1 MIDQEIKDLMISD
14 QEWNSWNS
22 IDQENENPEPLSDDN
37 VRYGNCT
44 WVLGISTA
52 GHGGSICLIK
62 DQQVVFF
69 LKEERVSRLKRD
81 CDFPFRA
88 IQEVKKYTDS
98 LCLVVFLNIGGD
110 ERVALLRQL
119 AKENL
124 KVKDWFDP
132 MEKDQTWKYLY
143 GSSHHINHAS
153 CGYNLSPFKDA
164 TTVVID
170 GWGWVG
176 AARDLLP
183 SELLHHD
190 CYGSENN
197 ELKFGGRIYEHVSIW
212 KSSEDCDD
220 WKLLYKEVSS
230 DWTRNTKLE
239 GTHASVE
246 WVEED
251 YKDWYETISG
261 CEDTEIHLVQ
271 PMSVPVCYEAVTSFL
286 GFNQEDVGK
295 TMGLSCYGKP
305 NEEIPSFI
313 HKDNELKEVTDTV
326 ANNILLNANLYPQ
339 LREYELRRNPSFQQ
353 KADLA
358 YAIQKDL
365 EEKVICVVERAMR
378 MNDCKNIVLSGGV
391 FHNVMINELL
401 TSKYPDY
408 NFFADPICDDAGHSF
423 GGAMWYLKALSG
435 KDFDMRPKSMYLGPS
450 YLKEELRERVIN
462 AVDKYNCPVL

>member
-1 MIDQEIKDLMISD
+1 MMDQEIKDLMISEE
-14 QEWNSWNS
+14 EWDSWNQEDE
-22 IDQENENPEPLSDDN
+22 IDDS
-37 VRYGNCT
+37 VRFGDCT

-52 GHGGSICLIK
+52 GHGGSICLMR

-69 LKEERVSRLKRD
+69 LKEERVSRVKRD
-81 CDFPFRA
+81 WNFPFRS
-88 IQEVKKYTDS
+88 IGEVKKYTDE
-98 LCLVVFLNIGGD
+98 LDLVVFLNIGTD
-110 ERVALLRQL
+110 ERSAFLRQL

-124 KVKDWFDP
+124 EVKDWVDP
-132 MEKDQTWKYLY
+132 MEMDQNWKYLY

-153 CGYNLSPFKDA
+153 CGYHLSPFKEA
-164 TTVVID
+164 TTVVMD

-176 AARDLLP
+176 AAKELLP

-190 CYGSENN
+190 CYGSEYN
-197 ELKFGGRIYEHVSIW
+197 ELRYGVRIYEHVSIW
-212 KSSEDCDD
+212 KSGQDRDD

-239 GTHASVE
+239 GSHASVE

-251 YKDWYETISG
+251 YKDFYETIPG

-271 PMSVPVCYEAVTSFL
+271 PMSVPVCYEAVTCFL

-313 HKDNELKEVTDTV
+313 HKDNELKEVSDTV
-326 ANNILLNANLYPQ
+326 SNNILLNANLYPK
-339 LREYELRRNPSFQQ
+339 LRKYEERRNPSFQQ

-401 TSKYPDY
+401 SSKYPDY

-423 GGAMWYLKALSG
+423 GGAIWYLKVLS
-435 KDFDMRPKSMYLGPS
+435 KVDLNMRPQSMYLGPS